1 MPTATRRPERLMLLQ
16 NLTNA
21 AANFLDSLAEPQQLL
36 ALASVVIAVALT
48 VAGSVVRTIVPL
60 RWLAVGSNIGFMLY
74 GALHPSLPMLALH
87 LTLLPINLVRVVQM
101 TRLTRRVAG
110 AVSSHDDWGIW
121 LRPYMRTARL
131 KAGAVLFRKGDIAD
145 QLYLLA
151 EGRIELVEIGMLME
165 PGRVFGEIAFFAP
178 DRRRTVTAR
187 CVAPCTVLSINE
199 EKFKELYYQNPDFG
213 FEVVRLVAG
222 RLSGDVQRL
231 RAQLAQQPPAQPPPA
246 PER

>member
-1 MPTATRRPERLMLLQ
+1 MMLLQ
-16 NLTNA
+16 GLSDAAVENLE
-21 AANFLDSLAEPQQLL
+21 SLSQPQQLM
-36 ALASVVIAVALT
+36 ALVSVVIAVALT
-48 VAGSVVRTIVPL
+48 VAGTVVRTIVPL
-60 RWLAVGSNIGFMLY
+60 RWLAVGSNIGFMCY

-101 TRLTRRVAG
+101 TRLTRRVAS
-110 AVSSHDDWGIW
+110 AVSASDDWGLW
-121 LRPYMRTARL
+121 LRPYMRTRKL
-131 KAGAVLFRKGDIAD
+131 KAGAVLFQMGDTAD

-151 EGRIELVEIGMLME
+151 EGRIELVEIGVVME

-178 DRRRTVTAR
+178 DRRRTSTAR
-187 CVAPCTVLSINE
+187 CLTRCTVLSIDE

-231 RAQLAQQPPAQPPPA
+231 QAQLAQRPPAKPLETD
-246 PER
+246 ER